1 MVGKVSL
8 NVVTLLFLL
17 IPGLF
22 GMKAFFQSFVRLDNL
37 SRFDKLAVIMTIGS
51 FALVIPP
58 LALNWNCWMGTAQE
72 ALFSQSFPASDRLA
86 KPNTWCPDNVIT
98 FGNMMTSEQL
108 SQVPLVIIIF
118 LLGIHTTAVSSF
130 SYIFGW
136 ILNKLGESPPRKP
149 KYIEQPWE
157 YASKKTAR
165 ESDRATVITTENEEI
180 RGTIHRIG
188 SPSEDYDILLKD
200 PKKVIRD
207 DRTDGEVDT
216 RGLGAY
222 TYHHY
227 RDISRIRFP
236 DLDTSDDFEIDLDD
250 ATKRFE
256 EEMAKREAQTKRDNE
271 LTDNSKSMPE
281 NDIEQ

>member
-1 MVGKVSL
+1 MVGKVTI

-22 GMKAFFQSFVRLDNL
+22 GMKAFLQAYVKLDDL

-58 LALNWNCWMGTAQE
+58 LVLNWDCWTTHIDTLLTNPRPLHYNTQIG
-72 ALFSQSFPASDRLA
+72 S
-86 KPNTWCPDNVIT
+86 NTWCSGGAIT
-98 FGNMMTSEQL
+98 FGDVMTAEQL
-108 SQVPLVIIIF
+108 SQVPLVIVIF
-118 LLGIHTTAVSSF
+118 FLGVHTAVVSSI
-130 SYIFGW
+130 SYVTGW
-136 ILNKLGESPPRKP
+136 ALNKMGDGPPRES

-165 ESDRATVITTENEEI
+165 ESDGATVITTENEEI

-200 PKKVIRD
+200 PEKVIRD
-207 DRTDGEVDT
+207 EHTDAEVDT
-216 RGLGAY
+216 RDLGAY

-227 RDISRIRFP
+227 RDISRVRFP
-236 DLDTSDDFEIDLDD
+236 NLDTYEKYEIDLED
-250 ATKRFE
+250 ATRRFE
-256 EEMAKREAQTKRDNE
+256 AEIESPEGRDSDEAQAADSSRPPRTG
-271 LTDNSKSMPE
+271 
-281 NDIEQ
+281 

>member
-1 MVGKVSL
+1 MVGKVSI

-22 GMKAFFQSFVRLDNL
+22 GMKAFFHSFIRLDTL

-58 LALNWNCWMGTAQE
+58 LALNWNCWTTHAGELLVSPHISNSPQLTA
-72 ALFSQSFPASDRLA
+72 PDM
-86 KPNTWCPDNVIT
+86 WCSGNVIT
-98 FGNMMTSEQL
+98 FGNLMTSEQL
-108 SQVPLVIIIF
+108 SRIPLVIIVF
-118 LLGIHTTAVSSF
+118 LLGLHTTFVGSL
-130 SYIFGW
+130 SYVAGW
-136 ILNKLGESPPRKP
+136 ALNKRGDAPPREP

-165 ESDRATVITTENEEI
+165 ESDRATVLTTESEEI

-200 PKKVIRD
+200 PEKVLRD
-207 DRTDGEVDT
+207 DRTDTEVDT
-216 RGLGAY
+216 RDLGAY

-236 DLDTSDDFEIDLDD
+236 DLDTYEDFEIDLDD
-250 ATKRFE
+250 ATERFE
-256 EEMAKREAQTKRDNE
+256 AEMASGDKSITQNN
-271 LTDNSKSMPE
+271 TDSDSPGKK
-281 NDIEQ
+281 

>member
-22 GMKAFFQSFVRLDNL
+22 GMKAFFHSFVRLDNL
-37 SRFDKLAVIMTIGS
+37 SRFDKLAVITTIGS

-58 LALNWNCWMGTAQE
+58 LALNWECWMNHAKEVVLLRSVPETAELTQ
-72 ALFSQSFPASDRLA
+72 
-86 KPNTWCPDNVIT
+86 PNMWCAGNVIT
-98 FGNMMTSEQL
+98 FENMMTSEQL
-108 SQVPLVIIIF
+108 ARVPIVLVIFFLGVHTIF
-118 LLGIHTTAVSSF
+118 VSSL
-130 SYIFGW
+130 SYAVGW
-136 ILNKLGESPPRKP
+136 GLNKLGDSPPREP

-165 ESDRATVITTENEEI
+165 ESDRATVITTESEEI

-200 PKKVIRD
+200 PEKVIRD
-207 DRTDGEVDT
+207 DRTDNKVDT
-216 RGLGAY
+216 RDLGAY

-236 DLDTSDDFEIDLDD
+236 DLDTYDDFEIDLDD
-250 ATKRFE
+250 AAERFE
-256 EEMAKREAQTKRDNE
+256 EAMDSKTTRDTTENNSPEKR
-271 LTDNSKSMPE
+271 S
-281 NDIEQ
+281 